1 MTALRERLGAKARER
16 ATLAGR
22 PPRYAYQHYFI
33 ESDGLHSRVHLQNFW
48 STFWPQVDEPA
59 VAHVQLFGADGVRL
73 GRLDRPVG
81 RFSSLFLEVRDLL
94 AELGTDADEGTVAID
109 LEPPAG
115 VRREFGDVPKPEAVE
130 VKTPFWMAY
139 YDAGEN
145 YMYVHSIEQLH
156 GESYGAP
163 SLLTRSMDRHV
174 PEGETWRSWR
184 LLEVEDLSA
193 LQIVAIN
200 HAPTPRATTVGVYPA
215 NQGDAL
221 FETHLEFA
229 PRQLHRVRVPEQA
242 LADWRGRVSEVP
254 LARVGLDPLLTG
266 NGKPYVLM
274 RYGDGPLSLHHG

>member
-22 PPRYAYQHYFI
+22 PPRSAYQHYFI

-59 VAHVQLFGADGVRL
+59 VAHVQLFGADGTRL
-73 GRLDRPVG
+73 GQLDRPVG

-94 AELGTDADEGTVAID
+94 AELGADAAEGTVAID

-115 VRREFGDVPKPEAVE
+115 VRREFGDVPKPESVE

-163 SLLTRSMDRHV
+163 SLLTRSMDRHI

-184 LLEVEDLSA
+184 LLEVEDLSE

-215 NQGDAL
+215 NAGEAL
-221 FETHLEFA
+221 FETRLEFA
-229 PRQLHRVRVPEQA
+229 PRQLHRVRVPADA
-242 LADWRGRVSEVP
+242 LAGWRDRVSEVP